1 MLFVLSYLA
10 SFALLTVSMLLT
22 GVLIERW
29 WLRAGDLPQCRW
41 VARIALGAGVWIGLL
56 FIAAALGVLSDS
68 TVFFVLAL
76 LLLLV
81 IWQRQRV
88 LDFQPVVSRTQ
99 RDDSGGAP
107 SVLLAGTAALMISVL
122 FVQTLWPRVSWDAN
136 VYHLTVPRL
145 YLEQGGFLRI
155 PFNVYSN
162 WPLNTELL
170 FAMAMVFRSYILA
183 KLVHFGFGCL
193 CSLLVYQV
201 VREEAGSWAGW
212 CAVVLLLMNP
222 IVLLEMRV
230 AYVDLASA
238 LYLTLGFV
246 VVHQWLDRRDSGMRW
261 LLVGGVFAG
270 LAAGTKLTGI
280 VGALSLSMLLMVVL
294 LRRSASLSEL
304 VKPIASLMIPSVVLL
319 LPWLIKTWVFTGNP
333 VYPFLFSQFG
343 GPEWSPELQRQL
355 TDWQRSIGMGRSLSD
370 YLLLPV
376 RVILDGGRG
385 YARFDGEI
393 SRLWIAILPL
403 SMWMARDRP
412 IVSRA
417 VLTSATYFAFWA
429 LSSQQIR
436 FLIPILP
443 LLAIAGA
450 VSIHCAMD
458 RVWSPRARHSIL
470 WLCTFVLVVS
480 LGWSGW
486 SFGVRS
492 VGMLKD
498 YAHHDLAIEDLA
510 QDPIYQFI
518 NQNLPADARIMMLN
532 TNHGF
537 FCRRDFIADSFF
549 EASQIAELLRRA
561 ESGPGIA
568 TTLRGMGITHLLI
581 ENRDRGIDYPES
593 LADFLNDGRLVES
606 IYRSP
611 DDRFDVARLLPEADS
626 PTREREDDP

>member
-10 SFALLTVSMLLT
+10 SLAFLTVSLLLA
-22 GVLIERW
+22 GLLIERW
-29 WLRAGDLPQCRW
+29 CLRPGDLLPCRW
-41 VARIALGAGVWIGLL
+41 VALVALGTGGWIALL
-56 FIAAALGVLSDS
+56 FISAALGVLRDS

-81 IWQRQRV
+81 IWQRHRLFDPQ
-88 LDFQPVVSRTQ
+88 LAVSRSQ
-99 RDDSGGAP
+99 RYDSGGAP
-107 SVLLAGTAALMISVL
+107 SVLLAGAAALMISVL
-122 FVQTLWPRVSWDAN
+122 FIQTLWPRVSWDAN

-145 YLEQGGFLRI
+145 YLEQGGFWRI

-170 FAMAMVFRSYILA
+170 FAMAMVMRSYILA

-201 VREEAGSWAGW
+201 VREESGKWAGW
-212 CAVVLLLMNP
+212 AAVLLLLMNP

-246 VVHQWLDRRDSGMRW
+246 VVHRWLDRRDPGVR
-261 LLVGGVFAG
+261 LLLMGGIFAG

-280 VGALSLSMLLMVVL
+280 VGALSLMALMTAQV
-294 LRRSASLSEL
+294 LRRGGTVRSLL
-304 VKPIASLMIPSVVLL
+304 KPVASLMLPSVLL
-319 LPWLIKTWVFTGNP
+319 VLPWLIKTWFLTGNP
-333 VYPFLFSQFG
+333 VYPFLFALFG
-343 GPEWSPELQRQL
+343 GPEWSLELQRQL
-355 TDWQRSIGMGRSLSD
+355 AGWQRSIGMGRSPVD
-370 YLLLPV
+370 YLLLPA

-393 SRLWIAILPL
+393 SRSWIALLPL
-403 SMWMARDRP
+403 SLWMAKYRP
-412 IVSRA
+412 IVGRA
-417 VLTSATYFAFWA
+417 LLVSATYFVFWA

-450 VSIHCAMD
+450 IAIHTALERIRD
-458 RVWSPRARHSIL
+458 SEARSSLLWVCSLIL
-470 WLCTFVLVVS
+470 VAG

-492 VGMLKD
+492 VGMLRD
-498 YAHHDLAIEDLA
+498 YLHYDLAIEDLA
-510 QDPIYQFI
+510 PDPIYQFI
-518 NQNLPADARIMMLN
+518 NEELPANARIMMLN

-549 EASQIAELLRRA
+549 EASQIGELLRHA
-561 ESGPGIA
+561 DSGVGIGNL
-568 TTLRGMGITHLLI
+568 LRDMGITHLLI
-581 ENRDRGIDYPES
+581 ENRDRGIDYPGA
-593 LADFLNDGRLVES
+593 LADFLNDSRLVES

-611 DDRFDVARLLPEADS
+611 DDRFDVARLLAVADS
-626 PTREREDDP
+626 PAGDAEHMP